1 MRKSKFT
8 ESQIVT
14 MTSER
19 FESRQADRDSA
30 DLIPQSQLRSSLKF
44 SWLIRIRASW
54 QRCRLGALGDRV
66 FIDSNVGLMRFPRN
80 IQVADEVVIKEGAR
94 ICACNDQA
102 QIRIGARTTIG
113 YHTFIFASESIT
125 VGDDC
130 LIAPFVYLVD
140 SNHGSR
146 RDKRI
151 NRQPN
156 STAPIVIGHDV
167 WIGAK
172 ATVLAGVTIG
182 DGAIIASGAIVN
194 RDVEPYT
201 IVGGAPAKLIGER

>member
-1 MRKSKFT
+1 MTAFKS
-8 ESQIVT
+8 Q
-14 MTSER
+14 
-19 FESRQADRDSA
+19 
-30 DLIPQSQLRSSLKF
+30 QSQLRKNLKY
-44 SWLIRIRASW
+44 SWLTWIRAEW
-54 QRCRLGALGDRV
+54 ERRRIGAMGDSV
-66 FIDSNVGLMRFPRN
+66 FIEKNVRLMRYPRN
-80 IQVADEVVIKEGAR
+80 IRVAEEVVIKEGAR
-94 ICACNDQA
+94 ICACNDRA

-113 YHTFIFASESIT
+113 YHTFIFASELIS

-140 SNHGSR
+140 SNHGTR
-146 RDKRI
+146 RDEPI

-156 STAPIVIGHDV
+156 TTAPIVIGNDV

-194 RDVEPYT
+194 RDVEPHT
-201 IVGGAPAKLIGER
+201 IVGGAPAKMIGERQ

>member
-1 MRKSKFT
+1 MT
-8 ESQIVT
+8 IEDIESQHGLVGENT
-14 MTSER
+14 VM
-19 FESRQADRDSA
+19 
-30 DLIPQSQLRSSLKF
+30 QSQLHKNLKYT
-44 SWLIRIRASW
+44 WLIWLRAAW
-54 QRCRLGALGDRV
+54 QRRRLGALGARV
-66 FIDSNVGLMRFPRN
+66 FIEKNVGLMRYPHN
-80 IQVADEVVIKEGAR
+80 IRVADEVVIKEGAR
-94 ICACNDQA
+94 ICACNEHA
-102 QIRIGARTTIG
+102 QIRIGARTTVG
-113 YHTFIFASESIT
+113 YHTFIFASASIT

-146 RDKRI
+146 RYERI

-156 STAPIVIGHDV
+156 TTAPVVIGNDV

-182 DGAIIASGAIVN
+182 DGAIIASGATVK

-201 IVGGAPAKLIGER
+201 IVGGSPAKVIGERQ

>member
-1 MRKSKFT
+1 MT
-8 ESQIVT
+8 IENIESQ
-14 MTSER
+14 
-19 FESRQADRDSA
+19 QALEGRA
-30 DLIPQSQLRSSLKF
+30 ATEQQSQLRTNLKF
-44 SWLIRIRASW
+44 TWLIRIRAAW
-54 QRCRLGALGDRV
+54 QRCRIGALGDRV
-66 FIDSNVGLMRFPRN
+66 FIESNVGLMRYPRN
-80 IQVADEVVIKEGAR
+80 IRVADEVVIKEGVR
-94 ICACNDQA
+94 ICACNDRA

-113 YHTFIFASESIT
+113 YHTFIFASESIS

-140 SNHGSR
+140 SNHGTR
-146 RDKRI
+146 RDERI

-156 STAPIVIGHDV
+156 TTEPIVIGNDV

-201 IVGGAPAKLIGER
+201 IVGGAPAKMIGERQ